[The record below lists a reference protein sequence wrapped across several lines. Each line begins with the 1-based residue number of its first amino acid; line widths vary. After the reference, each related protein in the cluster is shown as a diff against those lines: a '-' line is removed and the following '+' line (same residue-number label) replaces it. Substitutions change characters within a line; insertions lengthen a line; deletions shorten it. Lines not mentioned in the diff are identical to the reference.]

1 MDFNERVVPNITAN
15 YLFQESLARYE
26 FVVKKIGNNIKILD
40 AACGTGYGSRVL
52 SRRGEVVGLDN
63 DAEAINFA
71 KARYSKYANF
81 LLGDIENIK
90 QNVGTFDV
98 ICCFEAIEHL
108 KHPEKMLR
116 GFRKILSKNGV
127 VFISTPNKA
136 YPNRLVSSESPYH
149 VKEYTYR
156 DFHKT
161 LNKHFSKVDILG
173 ENKSKKTISA
183 FRDFLKSQEK
193 RQSFVDKDKFGVR
206 KLVPRGIKEYIWRHL
221 SYLFG
226 NKTQN
231 KLTTYDFRF
240 DKKDVKNSE
249 YFVAV
254 CKK

>member
-1 MDFNERVVPNITAN
+1 MMDFNERVIPNITAN

-108 KHPEKMLR
+108 KQTNIYNQSHITITFINQDSYLAGINYLPEWNPVDFLIVDANHEYSHVLADIQAWWP
-116 GFRKILSKNGV
+116 KIRPGGYIFFHDFIDLEQNGTNGV
-127 VFISTPNKA
+127 SAAIQDALSHGYMQNAILYDTPGISC
-136 YPNRLVSSESPYH
+136 V
-149 VKEYTYR
+149 YR
-156 DFHKT
+156 
-161 LNKHFSKVDILG
+161 
-173 ENKSKKTISA
+173 
-183 FRDFLKSQEK
+183 
-193 RQSFVDKDKFGVR
+193 KF
-206 KLVPRGIKEYIWRHL
+206 
-221 SYLFG
+221 
-226 NKTQN
+226 
-231 KLTTYDFRF
+231 
-240 DKKDVKNSE
+240 
-249 YFVAV
+249 
-254 CKK
+254 